1 MSVAVV
7 LPARLAS
14 TRLAN
19 KLLLEAAGKTI
30 LEYTLD
36 RAREAQK
43 LSAGLITNILVAAD
57 DTKLI
62 TVAERAGARAV
73 MTDPNHQSGT
83 DRIAE
88 AARSLKEQY
97 IVKLQA
103 DEPEINP
110 EYIVKT
116 ARLLTDDT
124 RAPEMSTLAT
134 PIYDEEKWLKPN
146 IVKVIVGNCGKALYF
161 SRAPI
166 PFVREAA
173 DANVLQI
180 AGRRVYGFHHI
191 GIYGYRAEFLQKYNS
206 LPPSALEKMERL
218 EQLRALDA
226 GCTIKV
232 AVVDSNPPGI
242 DTAEDYAAFCK
253 RVR

>member
-30 LEYTLD
+30 LEHTLD

-57 DTKLI
+57 DAKLI
-62 TVAERAGARAV
+62 AIAERAGARAV

-88 AARSLKEQY
+88 AARGLKETY
-97 IVKLQA
+97 IVNLQA

-116 ARLLTDDT
+116 ARLLTDDPK
-124 RAPEMSTLAT
+124 APEMSTLAT

-173 DANVLQI
+173 DANAWQI
-180 AGRRVYGFHHI
+180 AGRRVFGFHHI

-242 DTAEDYAAFCK
+242 DTAEDYKAFLK
-253 RVR
+253 RVG